1 MNTQLLQDIRKN
13 KTKRAYEQE
22 IIDCSHDVIDEFG
35 GNIDLN
41 NINEVCDY
49 MLINVFNAEYNYD
62 NNRKRYPNLHY
73 RITEWCKDRMTF
85 GCYTYPICEWLLEN
99 DLVHKDF
106 IPADDS
112 ITLNMQL
119 AAERH
124 FQYIARTLLDNARHD
139 VIYKLQNLNIK

>member
-22 IIDCSHDVIDEFG
+22 IIYCSHDVIDEFG

-41 NINEVCDY
+41 NINQVCDY
-49 MLINVFNAEYNYD
+49 MLINVFNVEYNYA
-62 NNRKRYPNLHY
+62 NNRNRYPNLHY

-85 GCYTYPICEWLLEN
+85 GYETYTICEWLLNN

-106 IPADDS
+106 IPTNQDLT
-112 ITLNMQL
+112 INMQL

-124 FQYIARTLLDNARHD
+124 FQYIARTLMSNASKD
-139 VIYKLQNLNIK
+139 VLSKLY